1 MKVFLFLKRYLLNIV
16 LSFGFYTIVFFAS
29 QLPDHF
35 VSFFNYSLIMFILF
49 FLLVRTYDDFFDYY
63 KDKINKKVLF
73 NKITL
78 ICIAS
83 ILSIVYFV
91 IAIIF
96 KSYLFFAL
104 YGLLILGQFIKK
116 WFVTILFAPFACF
129 LLYYYV
135 FEISYSGIVFTSIA
149 FVLSIIFALI
159 PKKRGFSLNEVGG
172 KGYHLLEMNLKETPK
187 FIVVPASALFP
198 YNEELVNAYIKSFCK
213 KNKLYAVRSSGID
226 EDSDNN
232 SFAGV
237 HDTFLNVSYKDIE
250 ENIKKVMSSATS
262 EVAMSYRKNNN
273 LQTSNIRIAVVIQEM
288 IDADFAGVI
297 NTINPI
303 TNNTFETVISVC
315 KGTGEKLVNGD
326 VDGTNYYVNGKDTK
340 IKGEDILSK
349 ELVSKV
355 VKLSN
360 KVALKTDR
368 FQDIEFAIKGNKV
381 YFLQTRAITTFKD
394 VNSKNLTLLI
404 DNSNIIESYY
414 GVVSPLTASFAKE
427 IYEKVYKATFSIA
440 KAPKKIMDTLDNSF
454 KNMLYVYE
462 GKIYYN
468 LFSWYQVNSIF
479 PSKKS
484 LSYMESMMGVKTSS
498 NSKRKIKLNLFDLI
512 KCGTI
517 FLSKLT
523 KIIPLSDKFLTR
535 FNEIVSPYYGK
546 QLNLTNEECINL
558 YIQIDKNIVPEFTT
572 PILNDTAVMFYFGA
586 LKEKAKK
593 YKDADKII
601 ATAVNNN
608 GEVESAASA
617 TEFDKILKFIN
628 SDKSLKK
635 EFENL
640 SVEELTEKYY
650 KKDNALSKMIEDYIY
665 GYGSRVMNELK
676 LETITMV
683 EDSTMIFK
691 MIKQS
696 LNSGVTVEAKIEKV
710 EIPKKLRKLAT
721 KARKYIQNRERLR
734 LRRTYIFSVVR
745 NIFLNMGRNFVKEN
759 RIDEERDIFYLT
771 REEMFDLQ
779 KDYREIVKERKI
791 QQEEYKKV
799 EYYDRVAFYDDKPLP
814 VLFGEGQGDLHGI
827 PSGKGKVT
835 AKVSILE
842 NSTDPFTPGNI
853 ILTKRTD
860 PGWIS
865 LFPLASGLIV
875 EHGSMLSHSFVVAR
889 EIGLPAVVGVVD
901 ATKYIKDGDTV
912 TLDASKG
919 EIIIEH

>member
-1 MKVFLFLKRYLLNIV
+1 MKLFLKRYLLNIV
-16 LSFGFYTIVFFAS
+16 LSIGFYSLVF
-29 QLPDHF
+29 L
-35 VSFFNYSLIMFILF
+35 VSFLIDNSLTYFHYSLIIFISF
-49 FLLVRTYDDFFDYY
+49 FLLIRIYDDYFDFY
-63 KDKINKKVLF
+63 KDKINNKILF
-73 NKITL
+73 NRITL
-78 ICIAS
+78 ICIGAS
-83 ILSIVYFV
+83 LSIVYFV
-91 IAIIF
+91 FTIISKCYF
-96 KSYLFFAL
+96 FFAL
-104 YGLLILGQFIKK
+104 YGLLVLSQFIRKWYVTCLLAPAACFLVCFYWFNTLVPTIIFPILAFLLSILFAFIKK
-116 WFVTILFAPFACF
+116 KI
-129 LLYYYV
+129 
-135 FEISYSGIVFTSIA
+135 
-149 FVLSIIFALI
+149 
-159 PKKRGFSLNEVGG
+159 GFSLNEVGG
-172 KGYHLLEMNLKETPK
+172 KGYHLLEMNLKETPS

-226 EDSDNN
+226 EDSNNN

-326 VDGTNYYVNGKDTK
+326 VDGTNYYVNGKETK
-340 IKGEDILSK
+340 IKGEDILS
-349 ELVSKV
+349 EDLVKKV
-355 VKLSN
+355 IKLSN
-360 KVALKTDR
+360 KVASKTDR
-368 FQDIEFAIKGNKV
+368 FQDIEFAIKDKKV

-427 IYEKVYKATFSIA
+427 IYEKVYKATFTIA

-546 QLNLTNEECINL
+546 QLDLTNEECINL
-558 YIQIDKNIVPEFTT
+558 YNQIDKNIVPEFTT
-572 PILNDTAVMFYFGA
+572 PILNDTAVMFYFGS

-628 SDKSLKK
+628 ADESLKK

-640 SVEELTEKYY
+640 SVEELTDKYF
-650 KKDNALSKMIEDYIY
+650 KKDNALSKMIGDYIY

-676 LETITMV
+676 LETITMI

-721 KARKYIQNRERLR
+721 KARKYIRNRERLR

-771 REEMFDLQ
+771 REEMFTLQ

-791 QQEEYKKV
+791 QQEEYKKA

-814 VLFGEGQGDLHGI
+814 VLSGEGKGDLHGI
-827 PSGKGKVT
+827 PSGKGKIT

-919 EIIIEH
+919 EITIEH